1 MFVEGR
7 EYNSLQY
14 SIVAIGKM
22 RPSVERDLLNN
33 FSERIRPK
41 PLIIEVEEKRNLPSK
56 ELKDREGELLIAAV
70 PVGAKIIALDENGKS
85 LSSRKLANLLGSWAD
100 EGVRETAFVIG
111 GADGLDD
118 KVRKK
123 ADLTLSLG
131 ALTWSHMMVRAMVA
145 EQIYRAQSIL
155 SGHPYHRD

>member
-1 MFVEGR
+1 M
-7 EYNSLQY
+7 QY
-14 SIVAIGKM
+14 TIVAIGKM
-22 RPSVERDLLNN
+22 RHSVERDLLNN

-41 PLIIEVEEKRNLPSK
+41 PLVIEVEEKRNLSSS
-56 ELKDREGELLIAAV
+56 ELKSREGELLIAAV
-70 PVGAKIIALDENGKS
+70 PVGAKVIALDENGKS
-85 LSSRKLANLLGSWAD
+85 LSSRELAALLGSWGD

-111 GADGLDD
+111 GADGLAGS
-118 KVRKK
+118 VRKK

-131 ALTWSHMMVRAMVA
+131 AMTWPHMMVRGMVA

>member
-1 MFVEGR
+1 
-7 EYNSLQY
+7 
-14 SIVAIGKM
+14 M
-22 RPSVERDLLNN
+22 RHSVERDLLNN

-41 PLIIEVEEKRNLPSK
+41 PLVIEVEEKRNLSSS
-56 ELKDREGELLIAAV
+56 ELKSREGELLIAAV
-70 PVGAKIIALDENGKS
+70 PVGAKVIALDENGKS
-85 LSSRKLANLLGSWAD
+85 LSSRELATLLGSWGD

-111 GADGLDD
+111 GADGLAGS
-118 KVRKK
+118 VRKK

-131 ALTWSHMMVRAMVA
+131 AMTWPHMMVRGMVA

>member
-1 MFVEGR
+1 
-7 EYNSLQY
+7 
-14 SIVAIGKM
+14 M

-41 PLIIEVEEKRNLPSK
+41 PSVIEVEEKRNLSGG
-56 ELKDREGELLIAAV
+56 ELKAREGELLISAL
-70 PVGAKIIALDENGKS
+70 PGGAKVIALDEKGKS
-85 LSSRKLANLLGSWAD
+85 LSSRELATLLGSWGD

-111 GADGLDD
+111 GADGLDGS
-118 KVRKK
+118 VRKK
-123 ADLTLSLG
+123 ADLTISLG
-131 ALTWSHMMVRAMVA
+131 AMTWPHMMVRGMVA

>member
-1 MFVEGR
+1 M
-7 EYNSLQY
+7 QY
-14 SIVAIGKM
+14 TIVAIGKM
-22 RPSVERDLLNN
+22 RHSVERDLLNN

-41 PLIIEVEEKRNLPSK
+41 PLVIEVEEKRNLSSS
-56 ELKDREGELLIAAV
+56 ELKSREGELLIAAV
-70 PVGAKIIALDENGKS
+70 PVGAKVIALDENGKS
-85 LSSRKLANLLGSWAD
+85 LSSRELATLLGSWGD

-111 GADGLDD
+111 GADGLAGS
-118 KVRKK
+118 VRKK

-131 ALTWSHMMVRAMVA
+131 AMTWPHMMVRGMVA

>member
-1 MFVEGR
+1 M
-7 EYNSLQY
+7 QY

-41 PLIIEVEEKRNLPSK
+41 PLVIEVEEKRNLSSN
-56 ELKDREGELLIAAV
+56 ELKDREGDLLISAV
-70 PVGAKIIALDENGKS
+70 PDGAKIIALDENGKS

-100 EGVRETAFVIG
+100 EGVRETSFVIG
-111 GADGLDD
+111 GADGLGD

-131 ALTWSHMMVRAMVA
+131 ALTWPHMMVRGMVA

>member
-1 MFVEGR
+1 M
-7 EYNSLQY
+7 QY
-14 SIVAIGKM
+14 TIVAIGKM

-41 PLIIEVEEKRNLPSK
+41 PSVIELEEKRNLSSN
-56 ELKDREGELLIAAV
+56 ELKAREGELLISAL
-70 PVGAKIIALDENGKS
+70 PGGAKVIALDEKGKS
-85 LSSRKLANLLGSWAD
+85 LSSRELATLLGSWGD

-111 GADGLDD
+111 GADGLDAS
-118 KVRKK
+118 VRKK
-123 ADLTLSLG
+123 ADLTISLG
-131 ALTWSHMMVRAMVA
+131 AMTWPHMMVRGMVA

>member
-1 MFVEGR
+1 
-7 EYNSLQY
+7 
-14 SIVAIGKM
+14 M
-22 RPSVERDLLNN
+22 RHSVERDLLNN

-41 PLIIEVEEKRNLPSK
+41 PLVIEVEEKRNLSSS
-56 ELKDREGELLIAAV
+56 ELKSREGELLIAAV
-70 PVGAKIIALDENGKS
+70 PVGAKVIALDENGKS
-85 LSSRKLANLLGSWAD
+85 LSSRELAALLGSWGD

-111 GADGLDD
+111 GADGLAGS
-118 KVRKK
+118 VRKK

-131 ALTWSHMMVRAMVA
+131 AMTWPHMMVRGMVA